1 MALRSW
7 LLFALA
13 SYLLLA
19 VGQALVWGPRQARS
33 RNRGQIEPTV
43 VEIPAASAQTLVEV
57 AGRAI
62 DPTKK

>member
-19 VGQALVWGPRQARS
+19 VGQAVVWGPRQAPS
-33 RNRGQIEPTV
+33 RGRDQIEPTV
-43 VEIPAASAQTLVEV
+43 VEIPESSAQTLLEV
-57 AGRAI
+57 AERAI